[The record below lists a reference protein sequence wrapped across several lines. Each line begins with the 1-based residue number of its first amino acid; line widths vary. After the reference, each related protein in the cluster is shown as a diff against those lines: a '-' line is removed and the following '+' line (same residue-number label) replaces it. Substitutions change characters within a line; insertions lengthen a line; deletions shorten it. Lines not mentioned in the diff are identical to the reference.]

1 VPDSAPANVDTKK
14 QFFDLAAQMLAQAPF
29 DAKTKHL
36 MSLVAALV
44 RGDQGAVSYYYFS
57 ARAAGASPAELA
69 GATDI
74 AVATTGLNLYALP
87 PKVE

>member
-1 VPDSAPANVDTKK
+1 MPDSVPSNVDLKRK
-14 QFFDLAAQMLAQAPF
+14 FYDLAAEMLAQSPF
-29 DAKTKHL
+29 DTKTTHL

-57 ARAAGASPAELA
+57 ARAAGASRAELA

>member
-1 VPDSAPANVDTKK
+1 MPDSPGSNVEMKK
-14 QFFDLAAQMLAQAPF
+14 KFYDLAAEMLAQSPF
-29 DAKTKHL
+29 DTKTRHL

-57 ARAAGASPAELA
+57 AQAAGASPAELA
-69 GATDI
+69 GAADI
-74 AVATTGLNLYALP
+74 AVATTGLTLYALP